1 VRRRW
6 PVISGATS
14 PTPLLPPQTPP
25 PNLRV
30 GLTLHGPRRMHAYS
44 LVNATYSWGGKHQ
57 IVSPIIIHIL
67 RFGTPGS
74 RIIFPP
80 TKHPTMSANIESE
93 EKASMPAYAEQEG
106 GVKGVSAQ
114 YQWHKSQTAYT
125 ERKTSSLSSREPTG
139 NPAEVKALRW
149 KQDLRIVPLCA
160 GIYLLC
166 YLDRSNIGNAK
177 TLNSNKHHDLL
188 PETHMTS
195 YQYTYARVS
204 LMCDRNFELMMT
216 GLHSWSS

>member
-1 VRRRW
+1 MADHLR
-6 PVISGATS
+6 GYLS
-14 PTPLLPPQTPP
+14 PPLLTPQTPP

-30 GLTLHGPRRMHAYS
+30 GLTPHGPRRMHAYS
-44 LVNATYSWGGKHQ
+44 LVKATFSWGGQHQ
-57 IVSPIIIHIL
+57 IFSPIIIHIL
-67 RFGTPGS
+67 RFGTPVF

-114 YQWHKSQTAYT
+114 YHGRNSPTAYT
-125 ERKTSSLSSREPTG
+125 ERKTGSLSSSREPTG

-188 PETHMTS
+188 SETHMTS

-204 LMCDRNFELMMT
+204 LKCNRNCELMMS
-216 GLHSWSS
+216 GLH